1 MTENLNYNVL
11 IGIKYEVDLSR
22 FTFYSLLYTSQHQ
35 MIAPDMP
42 RSVRTGDELDLLRL
56 TIYLHEHVPDMGEV
70 VDVRQFP
77 GGFSNLTYWLK
88 TAHGEY
94 VLRRPPVGANIK
106 GGHDMG
112 REFRVLSLL
121 KGHYAN
127 IPEPIVYCETTDVLG
142 APFYIMKRIPGII
155 LRATMAPTLTL
166 APERMRQ
173 LSESLIDNLV
183 AIHRLDIEA
192 TGLVQ
197 LGKPDGYVQ
206 RQVAGWIKRYRQAET
221 DKIPAMDQVGDWL
234 QQNYPR
240 DQPPAFLHNDYK
252 YDNVILAP
260 DERTGEPT
268 PEIKGVLDWEM
279 ATVGDPLIDL
289 GATLAYWCEARDSP
303 AYRNFNLTWLP
314 GNLTR
319 REVIARYEAQSGRD
333 LTDIVF
339 YYVFGLYKNAV
350 IAQQIYARWKQG
362 YSQDAR
368 FGHLLPM
375 IIELATKAA
384 GTVEQQA
391 I

>member
-1 MTENLNYNVL
+1 
-11 IGIKYEVDLSR
+11 
-22 FTFYSLLYTSQHQ
+22 

-42 RSVRTGDELDLLRL
+42 RSVRVGDELDRVRL
-56 TIYLHEHVPDMGEV
+56 NAYLHEHAPDMGEV
-70 VDVRQFP
+70 TEIRQFP

-88 TAHGEY
+88 TTDGEY

-121 KGHYAN
+121 NGQYNK

-142 APFYIMKRIPGII
+142 APFYIMKRVSGII
-155 LRATMAPTLTL
+155 LRATMAPGLEL

-173 LSESLIDNLV
+173 LSEALIDNLV
-183 AIHRLDIEA
+183 AIHRLDIVA
-192 TGLVQ
+192 TGLGQ

-206 RQVAGWIKRYRQAET
+206 RQVEGWIGRYRQAET
-221 DKIPAMDQVGDWL
+221 DKIPAMDQVGNWL
-234 QQNYPR
+234 QQHYPR
-240 DQPPAFLHNDYK
+240 KQPPAFLHNDYK
-252 YDNVILAP
+252 YDNVILAA
-260 DERTGEPT
+260 DKATGEPM

-279 ATVGDPLIDL
+279 ATVGDPLMDL
-289 GATLAYWCEARDSP
+289 GATLAYWSEAEDSP

-319 REVIARYEAQSGRD
+319 REVVAHYERQSGRD
-333 LTDIVF
+333 LTDILF

-384 GTVEQQA
+384 DAIEQEV